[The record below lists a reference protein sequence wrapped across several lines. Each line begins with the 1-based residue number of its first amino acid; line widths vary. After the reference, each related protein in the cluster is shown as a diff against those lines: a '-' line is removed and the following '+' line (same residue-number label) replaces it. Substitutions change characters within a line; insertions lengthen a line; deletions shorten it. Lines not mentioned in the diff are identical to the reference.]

1 MIDRQKDTW
10 TDRNTDRLID
20 RHTQRQ
26 IDRQTHRQTDKI
38 IDTQTD
44 RRTGRKIEMS
54 YYIIFLTHC
63 SPVICGHV
71 QKFARTL

>member
-1 MIDRQKDTW
+1 MIDRKIDRLIDTQ
-10 TDRNTDRLID
+10 TCIQIDRHTDRLID
-20 RHTQRQ
+20 RHTYRQ
-26 IDRQTHRQTDKI
+26 KDKNTDS
-38 IDTQTD
+38 QTD